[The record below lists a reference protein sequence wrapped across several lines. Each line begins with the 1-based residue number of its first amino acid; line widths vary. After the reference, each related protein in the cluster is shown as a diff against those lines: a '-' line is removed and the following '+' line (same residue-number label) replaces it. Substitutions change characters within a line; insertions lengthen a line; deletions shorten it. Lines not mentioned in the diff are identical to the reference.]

1 MRGGNSLRKM
11 QKLRFRG
18 MAPQEG
24 AAARGWNNQIGGN
37 KKHNTICIDF
47 SDDFAMSGNLSRTDG
62 LQKCIENNAVFRWLD
77 LRGGAAA

>member
-1 MRGGNSLRKM
+1 MCGADSLRKM

-24 AAARGWNNQIGGN
+24 AAARGWNDQINGN

-47 SDDFAMSGNLSRTDG
+47 SDDFAMSGNLSGTGG
-62 LQKCIENNAVFRWLD
+62 LRKCIENNAVFRWLD